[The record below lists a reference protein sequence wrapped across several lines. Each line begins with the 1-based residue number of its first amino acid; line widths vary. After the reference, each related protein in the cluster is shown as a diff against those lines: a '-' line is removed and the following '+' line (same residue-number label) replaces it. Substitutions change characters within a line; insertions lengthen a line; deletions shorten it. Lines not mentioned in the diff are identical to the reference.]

1 MNYSVY
7 PPNWY
12 LDYPVRT
19 RLGCTPGESVARFP
33 GHQRNQSRR
42 ALEDAKPCSHK
53 TLC

>member
-19 RLGCTPGESVARFP
+19 RLGCTLGESVARFP
-33 GHQRNQSRR
+33 GHLKKPESVGLGRR
-42 ALEDAKPCSHK
+42 QAM
-53 TLC
+53 